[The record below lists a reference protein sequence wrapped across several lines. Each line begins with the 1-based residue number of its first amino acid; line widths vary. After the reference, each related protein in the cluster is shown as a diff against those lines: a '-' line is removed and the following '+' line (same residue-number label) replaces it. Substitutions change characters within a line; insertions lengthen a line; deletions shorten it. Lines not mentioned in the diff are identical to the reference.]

1 MTYAERQR
9 FVGRALIA
17 AGGTGGHVYPALAVA
32 DVLTDRGWSVD
43 WIGTER
49 GIEQR
54 LVPAAGLP
62 LHCLSMSGLRGKS
75 IVARIRGFLLLG
87 MAVWQSL
94 RLLRRLRPDVLLGM
108 GGYAAGP
115 AGLAAWITRCPLV
128 IHEQNVIAGTTN
140 RWLAPLASRVLC
152 GLPGSFRDRPDASIV
167 GNPVRSLLS
176 PVDRSELERL
186 AGFSEARPMRVLVL
200 GGSLGA
206 APLNALLPSTC
217 DSLCEL
223 GFAERISIWQQCGER
238 NRADAD
244 KCWQQSRFSG
254 QRVDNY
260 IEDMAAA
267 YQWADVVIAR
277 AGALTISEL
286 AATASPSVLIPLP
299 HAIDDHQTAN
309 AAVLSEVHAAVL
321 LPQCDATP
329 ERLAS
334 YLIDWINNPQALAGM
349 GRAAGEVAS
358 THAAQSVADIM
369 QGVIRDPD

>member
-1 MTYAERQR
+1 MTYAERQP
-9 FVGRALIA
+9 FAGRALIA

-128 IHEQNVIAGTTN
+128 IHEQNAIAGTTN

-152 GLPGSFRDRPDASIV
+152 GLPGSFRERADASIV

-176 PVDRSELERL
+176 PVDRSELESL
-186 AGFSEARPMRVLVL
+186 VGFSEARPMRVLVL

-217 DSLCEL
+217 DYLCEL
-223 GFAERISIWQQCGER
+223 GFAGRISIWQQCGER

-254 QRVDNY
+254 QRVDSY

-309 AAVLSEVHAAVL
+309 AAVLSEVQAAVL

-329 ERLAS
+329 ERLAG

-349 GRAAGEVAS
+349 GGAAGGVAS
-358 THAAQSVADIM
+358 TRAAQSVADIM
-369 QGVIRDPD
+369 RGVIRDPD